1 MIPKEK
7 LVQRFEAFGRG
18 EWASLIEASRRCD
31 EEAAVSRRRRRRR
44 GYDEL
49 ERRAARAEML
59 VGLGELSSAR
69 QALEGADLAPGTEN
83 TRRLLSDRNKRPPE
97 LLDPIPVEVANHVPP
112 VPFALDEDR
121 FYKNLRVAKR
131 GAAGGPSGMTAEHLR
146 PLMDSPPRHEV
157 VLQVGGEVGTGG
169 SS

>member
-1 MIPKEK
+1 M
-7 LVQRFEAFGRG
+7 
-18 EWASLIEASRRCD
+18 IEASRRCD

-44 GYDEL
+44 GFDEL

-83 TRRLLSDRNKRPPE
+83 TRRLLTDRNKRPPE
-97 LLDPIPVEVANHVPP
+97 LLDPVPVEVANRVPP

-121 FYKNLRVAKR
+121 FYKKHEGCEEGCCRRSVRDDRRASSSVD
-131 GAAGGPSGMTAEHLR
+131 GQS
-146 PLMDSPPRHEV
+146 PRHENCSSSW
-157 VLQVGGEVGTGG
+157 QRGWHGEKYRT
-169 SS
+169 SSSRPSAWDG